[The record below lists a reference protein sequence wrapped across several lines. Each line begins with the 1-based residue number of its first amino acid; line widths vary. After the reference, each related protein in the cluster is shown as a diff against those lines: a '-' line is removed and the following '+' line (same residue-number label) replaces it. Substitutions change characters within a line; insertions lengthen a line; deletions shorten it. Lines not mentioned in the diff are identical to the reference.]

1 MRTEFVD
8 PATAACGVDGESVG
22 PVNELTLSREDKGSA
37 TIRSLFLTALVNA
50 LSDLGSQIDPV
61 LREYGFYRTQTA
73 TPYERVALNRYVSL
87 LEHAA
92 ERFDRPFL
100 GLEMGAQFGLE
111 ELGPFHALFTAS
123 DSLRACLESFVMFQ
137 NRWQSETMLDMQVEG
152 HLTTLSYRILNPTV
166 WPRRQDAE
174 FTMAGIVL
182 LIKQLA
188 TPMWHP
194 VEVHF
199 EHSIAGMEDHL
210 SQFFKAPVAGNQ
222 VANQLVMCN
231 EDLDRRFSRSNG
243 LQGSRLKD
251 VLETH
256 LLDLLGP
263 ESTAAKGV
271 VATAEEVIARRM
283 GRAPVDCDS
292 IAAELNLS
300 PRSFRRRLLEEGTS
314 FRNLLQEARQARA
327 MTLLKSPD
335 LPLSVVAERLGY
347 SDTATFSRAFKE
359 WTAVSPR
366 RFSKNGT

>member
-8 PATAACGVDGESVG
+8 TGTVAPGLSGEYVG
-22 PVNELTLSREDKGSA
+22 QNSDHPGPLDEGGSA
-37 TIRSLFLTALVNA
+37 TIRSLFLTALFNGLA
-50 LSDLGSQIDPV
+50 DLGSRIDPV

-73 TPYERVALNRYVSL
+73 TPYERVALRRYVSL
-87 LEHAA
+87 LEHVAS
-92 ERFDRPFL
+92 RFDRPFL
-100 GLEMGAQFGLE
+100 GLEMGAKFGLE
-111 ELGPFHALFTAS
+111 ELGPFHALFTS
-123 DSLRACLESFVMFQ
+123 SESLRSSLDSFVLFQ
-137 NRWQSETMLDMQVEG
+137 DRWQSETLLDLQVDG
-152 HLTTLSYRILNPTV
+152 DVTTLSYRILNPTV

-188 TPMWHP
+188 TPLWHP
-194 VEVHF
+194 VEVRF
-199 EHSIAGMEDHL
+199 EHSIAGLEDHL
-210 SQFFKAPVAGNQ
+210 SQFFRAPVIGSQ
-222 VANQLVMCN
+222 VANQLVICN
-231 EDLDRRFSRSNG
+231 EDLDRRFCRTTG
-243 LQGSRLKD
+243 LKGSRLKD

-263 ESTAAKGV
+263 ESTAAKGI
-271 VATAEEVIARRM
+271 VATAEDVIARRM
-283 GRAPVDCDS
+283 GRAPVGCES

-314 FRNLLQEARQARA
+314 FRNLLQEARQSRA
-327 MTLLKSPD
+327 INLLKSPD

-366 RFSKNGT
+366 RFSKTSG